1 VHEPAEVVHQPSLD
15 ALWRQFRDAFRDG
28 PSLAHL
34 RCSVRTNPRR
44 QSFGSWPPAWVGVA
58 SRRMGVVRNAVTIA
72 VAMTSVVALLIA
84 CSTSDEP
91 KQGASSAANVE
102 GAENN
107 KPAPVPDPPPRY
119 KHIDTNNDVAL
130 PTSKDGGGTLQ
141 IKCGGREPYVCMMD
155 DGTFR
160 CSDIPCVP
168 DCDRIG
174 CLGGDICT
182 PCEGGYRCLS
192 PGDHC

>member
-1 VHEPAEVVHQPSLD
+1 
-15 ALWRQFRDAFRDG
+15 
-28 PSLAHL
+28 
-34 RCSVRTNPRR
+34 
-44 QSFGSWPPAWVGVA
+44 
-58 SRRMGVVRNAVTIA
+58 MGVVRNAVAIA
-72 VAMTSVVALLIA
+72 VAMTSALIA
-84 CSTSDEP
+84 CSSSDESKP
-91 KQGASSAANVE
+91 ASSSNDVQTDP
-102 GAENN
+102 
-107 KPAPVPDPPPRY
+107 PAPVPDPPPRY
-119 KHIDTNNDVAL
+119 KHSLDTNNDVAL
-130 PTSKDGGGTLQ
+130 PTSNKSDGGSGTLQ